1 MHTDQFETV
10 LPKTE
15 RFFPPKSV
23 KAPPS
28 ELHWL
33 TRMWLLLFGAF
44 MGVLFCTAGLAALG
58 TLFMPKNVP
67 APLVPPPQMR
77 LLPSTPVRPTPAQPT
92 LLPEVRRAA
101 PVPVPLAPVT
111 PRAQLLHIRTV
122 GTYENDLMPD
132 GRTLRTLYKGEL
144 PSAANLPRTGGQ
156 PGDMWFTR
164 NDGHAWVLAPLAP
177 GSATTGWI
185 DP

>member
-1 MHTDQFETV
+1 MRVHTDQFETV

-28 ELHWL
+28 ELQWL
-33 TRMWLLLFGAF
+33 TRMGLLLFGAF
-44 MGVLFCTAGLAALG
+44 MGIVFCTARLGALG

-67 APLVPPPQMR
+67 APLVPPTQMR
-77 LLPSTPVRPTPAQPT
+77 LLPVQPT
-92 LLPEVRRAA
+92 LPEVRRAT
-101 PVPVPLAPVT
+101 PVPVLSAPAT
-111 PRAQLLHIRTV
+111 PRAQLVHIRAI
-122 GTYENDLMPD
+122 GTTENDLMPD
-132 GRTLRTLYKGEL
+132 GRTLTTLYKGEL
-144 PSAANLPRTGGQ
+144 PSAASLPRSGSQ
-156 PGDMWFTR
+156 LGDMWYTR
-164 NDGHAWVLAPLAP
+164 NDGHSWVLAPLAP